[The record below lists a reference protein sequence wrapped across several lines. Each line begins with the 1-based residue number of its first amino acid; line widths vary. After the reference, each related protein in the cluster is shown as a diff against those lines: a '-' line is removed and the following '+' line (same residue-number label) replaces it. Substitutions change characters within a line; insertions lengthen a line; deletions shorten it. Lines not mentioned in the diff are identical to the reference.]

1 MNSATKPK
9 TEALIG
15 EAPDWAWHAIEM
27 AMAALKAKDPY
38 TYEHC
43 LRVGNI
49 ARLIAEAAGLNWHE
63 QRICE
68 FSGMLHD
75 VGKMGTPDGIL
86 KKPAKLTAEEDKIM
100 QEHPLH
106 SVRIV
111 EPLARIPFFRFCLP
125 GIRNHHE
132 RIDGRG
138 YPDGLSGDMIPLTA
152 RIVTVADS
160 FDAMTNSRVYRK
172 GLSFE
177 YAFKELKVFSGSQFD
192 LQLVKIFLQAFPH
205 WEKAGEVGRPAASA
219 RETVETAATPMVQEV
234 TPLKRA
240 A

>member
-1 MNSATKPK
+1 MSALPKPRH
-9 TEALIG
+9 EALIG

-27 AMAALKAKDPY
+27 AMAALNAKDPY
-38 TYEHC
+38 TFEHC
-43 LRVGNI
+43 LRVGNLS
-49 ARLIAEAAGLNWHE
+49 RLIAEAAGLNWHE
-63 QRICE
+63 QKLCE

-75 VGKMGTPDGIL
+75 VGKMGTPDAIL
-86 KKPAKLTAEEDKIM
+86 KKPAKLTPEEDKTM

-111 EPLARIPFFRFCLP
+111 EPLAKIPFFRFCMP

-138 YPDGLSGDMIPLTA
+138 YPDGLSGDQIPLVA

-192 LQLVKIFLQAFPH
+192 LQLVKVFLQAFSQ

-219 RETVETAATPMVQEV
+219 RDALDAVAVGAE
-234 TPLKRA
+234 PLKRA